1 MASPIYFFT
10 RSGCA
15 WCKKMEPSIKEI
27 NKTLQKEQKIQILS
41 FDDKKTK
48 LTYDNIIRMNK
59 LQRITPLMHNSNIG
73 TSLVGYR
80 DIKDVKKFLR
90 AEPIQKRIPLKP
102 MPKLNIQNSSKKDFD
117 IWKKDVILWYEKNKN
132 NLPSNIIDR
141 DRMINMVYNQLMA
154 HRTKP
159 TTVEDRLSALEE
171 KVDKIIKKLS

>member
-1 MASPIYFFT
+1 
-10 RSGCA
+10 
-15 WCKKMEPSIKEI
+15 
-27 NKTLQKEQKIQILS
+27 
-41 FDDKKTK
+41 
-48 LTYDNIIRMNK
+48 MNK

-171 KVDKIIKKLS
+171 KVDKILEKIS